1 MTKKKLCFRWI
12 LFGCYL
18 LLLSYFLFFAE
29 IMGRTNLTRSY
40 HYNLIPFLEIK
51 RFIVYRK
58 QLGMTA
64 VLTNLLGNVIAFLP
78 FGYFLPSLSKK
89 NRSFIYVTLLSFE
102 FSLMIECIQLFSK
115 VGSFD
120 VDDLILNT
128 LGGSLGYLC
137 FFIMNSL
144 MKKNEKKKKKKQ
156 K

>member
-1 MTKKKLCFRWI
+1 
-12 LFGCYL
+12 
-18 LLLSYFLFFAE
+18 
-29 IMGRTNLTRSY
+29 
-40 HYNLIPFLEIK
+40 
-51 RFIVYRK
+51 
-58 QLGMTA
+58 MTA
-64 VLTNLLGNVIAFLP
+64 VLINLLGNVVAFLP

-89 NRSFIYVTLLSFE
+89 NRNFIYVTLLSFE

-137 FFIMNSL
+137 FLAINSL
-144 MKKNEKKKKKKQ
+144 MKKNEKKKKQ